1 MQSNWAPAHSEALR
15 EFFVKGMSFSAIAG
29 AINAKFNTSYTR
41 NAVLGRATRMGLALT
56 SQPQDRTKPPSI
68 TETSRILRIRERANT
83 KPWRLPPVL
92 EATETAPL
100 RCVDVVSRDL
110 SLMDLERGDC
120 RYPYGGDADGEAIT
134 FCGHR
139 RRRGSSYC
147 TAHFKLSRGP
157 GTASER
163 AAVRILLKFTETA
176 ADQTDPDEAF
186 PEFANIDYS
195 RE

>member
-41 NAVLGRATRMGLALT
+41 NAVLGRATRMGLAVT

-100 RCVDVVSRDL
+100 RCAEIVPRHL
-110 SLMDLERGDC
+110 SLMGLERDDC

-147 TAHFKLSRGP
+147 AAHFKLSRGP

-163 AAVRILLKFTETA
+163 AADRILLKFTETA

-186 PEFANIDYS
+186 PEFANTDYS